1 MIQSQFA
8 LVTHRVRHVL
18 PVAVM
23 AFSAAAG
30 AATIVV
36 TSRDPAG
43 VGFNDPTP
51 VAPVGGNTGTT
62 LGEQRMIVYQHV
74 ANLWGQAIQSNV
86 NITVSAGWEALS
98 CTAGSAVLG
107 SAGAW
112 NVWRDFPGG
121 VPNRWYPQALAN
133 KLADV
138 NLIDGNPDDGTGY
151 GNVDIKTQFNVN
163 LGNTGCLD
171 GRFFYLGLDG
181 NAGTNVNFMTTLL
194 HEIGHGLGFSILS
207 TSTASG
213 RRVNSTFTE
222 FVETGGVPSYWE
234 DYMYDNTIG
243 KTWLDMS
250 NAERAASAINPG
262 NLVWIGVNSVA
273 GVPTTLSGGLLPRLT
288 ISGAGAGAAAGDKV
302 VGTASFGPQLTPNP
316 ITALL
321 WPVVDQINGTG
332 LACDPLAGPNLQV
345 AGKIALVDRGTCA
358 FTIKVKNAQNA
369 GAIGVVVADN
379 VVAAV
384 TGLGGS
390 DATVTIPSVRISK
403 TDGQALRAAMAR
415 RSRST
420 TGVFGTLVAPPSG
433 LYAGADALGR
443 PKLYTPN
450 PREPGS
456 SVSHWDTSLTRNQLM
471 EPFISSDLTTNL
483 VPPFDLTVPLLKDL
497 GW

>member
-138 NLIDGNPDDGTGY
+138 NLIDGNPDDGSSAAQI
-151 GNVDIKTQFNVN
+151 VLTQ
-163 LGNTGCLD
+163 
-171 GRFFYLGLDG
+171 
-181 NAGTNVNFMTTLL
+181 
-194 HEIGHGLGFSILS
+194 
-207 TSTASG
+207 
-213 RRVNSTFTE
+213 
-222 FVETGGVPSYWE
+222 
-234 DYMYDNTIG
+234 
-243 KTWLDMS
+243 
-250 NAERAASAINPG
+250 
-262 NLVWIGVNSVA
+262 
-273 GVPTTLSGGLLPRLT
+273 
-288 ISGAGAGAAAGDKV
+288 V
-302 VGTASFGPQLTPNP
+302 VT
-316 ITALL
+316 
-321 WPVVDQINGTG
+321 
-332 LACDPLAGPNLQV
+332 
-345 AGKIALVDRGTCA
+345 
-358 FTIKVKNAQNA
+358 
-369 GAIGVVVADN
+369 
-379 VVAAV
+379 
-384 TGLGGS
+384 
-390 DATVTIPSVRISK
+390 
-403 TDGQALRAAMAR
+403 AR
-415 RSRST
+415 RWWKRTPRTRWPPPAPRSP
-420 TGVFGTLVAPPSG
+420 GR
-433 LYAGADALGR
+433 AL
-443 PKLYTPN
+443 PA
-450 PREPGS
+450 S
-456 SVSHWDTSLTRNQLM
+456 
-471 EPFISSDLTTNL
+471 
-483 VPPFDLTVPLLKDL
+483 
-497 GW
+497 